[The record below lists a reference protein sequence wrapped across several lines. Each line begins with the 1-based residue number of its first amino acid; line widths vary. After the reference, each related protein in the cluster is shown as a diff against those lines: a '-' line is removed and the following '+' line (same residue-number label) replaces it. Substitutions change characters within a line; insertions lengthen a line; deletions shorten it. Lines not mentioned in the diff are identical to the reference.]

1 MLQAVKPTSIVFLVI
16 AALLIV
22 GGMITCSVAK
32 DIALTDN
39 YTLFHE
45 MEDGSTYI
53 RYDFTAANISKI
65 ELLITDAEINII
77 SGAEESFIEFIN
89 FREGLYTLSTS
100 GKVISMDEIPDLKSI
115 FSLQSGFSFSGM
127 RYILRSGTLDLGE
140 KKVNIHLSADS
151 ALKILAVEAENCVL
165 KAENVSY
172 PFDIQIT
179 ANECAAIE
187 ASELRTSCALDI
199 RAAKTDLQ
207 LQRCNFNNMEIN
219 ASSAEIGADHLYW
232 EHLTLDIDSGNVQIT
247 SAAALSAD
255 RISVTG
261 SGSFILGGTEMD
273 MPHRAE
279 AAEFLTN
286 TVTASIG
293 WADLRLDMPDEPTI
307 D

>member
-1 MLQAVKPTSIVFLVI
+1 MKPTSIVFLVI

-45 MEDGSTYI
+45 TEDGSTYI
-53 RYDFTAANISKI
+53 RYDFNAANISKI

-77 SGAEESFIEFIN
+77 SGAGESFIEFIN

-100 GKVISMDEIPDLKSI
+100 GKVVSMDEMPDLKSI
-115 FSLQSGFSFSGM
+115 FSLQSGFSFAGM

-140 KKVNIHLSADS
+140 KKVNIHLPADS
-151 ALKILAVEAENCVL
+151 ALKILAVEANNCVL
-165 KAENVSY
+165 NTENISL

-179 ANECAAIE
+179 SEESAAIH
-187 ASELRTSCALDI
+187 AAELRTSCALDI
-199 RAAKTDLQ
+199 RAEETVLHLD
-207 LQRCNFNNMEIN
+207 RCNFNTMEIHS
-219 ASSAEIGADHLYW
+219 SSAEIGADHLYW
-232 EHLTLDIDSGNVQIT
+232 KNFTLDIDSGKVQIT
-247 SAAALSAD
+247 SASALSPD
-255 RISVTG
+255 SISVTG
-261 SGSFILGGTEMD
+261 SGTFTLNGVEMD

-279 AAEFLTN
+279 SAESLLN

-293 WADLRLDMPDEPTI
+293 WADLRLDTPDEPTI